1 MTPEELKILQ
11 ICKDRNELDF
21 LYNITKIIAETDSI
35 SEGWSYCNDYSKNT
49 FDAEMRDLKGDLI
62 REDDYLL
69 YAGLPIYVLYLKQ
82 IKIINDETIY

>member
-1 MTPEELKILQ
+1 MTPEELRILQ

-35 SEGWSYCNDYSKNT
+35 SEGWGYCNNYDKNS
-49 FDAEMRDLKGDLI
+49 FDAEILDLKGDLI
-62 REDDYLL
+62 TTDDYLL
-69 YAGLPIYVLYLKQ
+69 YAGLPIYILYLKQ

>member
-1 MTPEELKILQ
+1 MTTEELKILQ

-35 SEGWSYCNDYSKNT
+35 SEGWSYCDDYSKNT
-49 FDAEMRDLKGDLI
+49 FDAEMLDLKGDLI
-62 REDDYLL
+62 REDDHLL
-69 YAGLPIYVLYLKQ
+69 YAGLPIYMLYLKQ